1 MRLRRYI
8 CQRTIRIQGTVLLI
22 VADGSPASA
31 SHFIIIFKSENML
44 HYLHRSPYL
53 LTFVEI
59 YPALRPRSLT
69 FVEIYPALQDR
80 NILLHF
86 WPFSPKSRRT
96 EKSERLFSES
106 QRLFEKSRYL
116 FPLGSYP
123 SENAYI
129 YTAGAS
135 SASSATYFRFSTCAR
150 ANCTV
155 YPLPTASLDL
165 WSLG

>member
-8 CQRTIRIQGTVLLI
+8 CLRTIRIQGTVLLI

-53 LTFVEI
+53 
-59 YPALRPRSLT
+59 LT